1 MTNMNWIPQK
11 IAIRESLLNLLIEE
25 KKDDITVRCGLKAL
39 DQIMQMPEFMKT
51 WDEKS
56 LHIADCWIHVTKDF
70 DLDPWEIW
78 YNDVIVFE

>member
-1 MTNMNWIPQK
+1 
-11 IAIRESLLNLLIEE
+11 
-25 KKDDITVRCGLKAL
+25 
-39 DQIMQMPEFMKT
+39 MQMPEFMKT

>member
-11 IAIRESLLNLLIEE
+11 IAIRESLLGLLIKE
-25 KKDDITVRCGLKAL
+25 KKEEITVSCGLKAL

-56 LHIADCWIHVTKDF
+56 LHIADCWIHVTKDL